1 MYAIVSWAL
10 HLQEHSGMGKYHGEL
25 CGEIHGRGNTF
36 PHRHLY
42 QETRSGVYFR
52 REEFKIIMIDSCG
65 ISPDTCSRKV
75 LLYPGFLSHGFL
87 SLYMGYGGA
96 HSTCSTLWCALYVLP
111 CIGSTEVL
119 TGHVP
124 HFHVRCTFCF
134 LSYVNRHMCL
144 FYMFYVYS
152 QLLKNLFSS

>member
-36 PHRHLY
+36 PHRNLY

-87 SLYMGYGGA
+87 SLYMGVRGCSQHMSHTLMCIVRFALYRACGGA
-96 HSTCSTLWCALYVLP
+96 HRTCSKLSCTLYVL
-111 CIGSTEVL
+111 
-119 TGHVP
+119 
-124 HFHVRCTFCF
+124 
-134 LSYVNRHMCL
+134 LSVIC
-144 FYMFYVYS
+144 
-152 QLLKNLFSS
+152 Q